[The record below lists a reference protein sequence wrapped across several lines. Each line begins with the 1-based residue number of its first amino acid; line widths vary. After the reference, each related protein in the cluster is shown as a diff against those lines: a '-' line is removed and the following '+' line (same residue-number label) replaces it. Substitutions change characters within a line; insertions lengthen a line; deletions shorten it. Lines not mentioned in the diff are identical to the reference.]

1 MIKEAI
7 GDHPKCHLL
16 YFVGSGG
23 IGKTRLLEEIRHIR
37 SDSDTPSFNW
47 KKIIDFYHDRFHTKQ
62 GLYQEITEQL
72 DPGRKYFARVRDLL
86 ADLERKYQAEDRGK
100 WLLPALNELDNNFLI
115 EYKQLAEQERIVLT
129 FDTVERLRVVEGSE
143 NTIQSEKDTEG
154 IESWFSDV
162 APHLPNTVI
171 VLAGRPNPEME
182 TALIEG
188 FKPPEW
194 FCRKETIEKL
204 SEAEVHEFLN
214 LRARHYTNL
223 ASQLTPD
230 FRQWII
236 EKSECLPI
244 RVDMIVDLLAHSGN
258 PLDLERKPLDEHLVD
273 RLRAIPDPEGE
284 IITHLLR
291 ARKGLDI
298 TLLRYLVK
306 DSWSGADIQAVFDKM
321 REFTIIKSPPDT
333 QELFLHDEIYD
344 IRDRYFRQET
354 KRSTGRQGLRDEY
367 VAYGRLADYYDD
379 QLKRSS
385 EKERLMINS
394 FYYRLRSDLLAAQER
409 FYSFIARWDQDDPKS
424 YRPDFERRLLNE
436 ARIFFK
442 RYADPQSDFYDDN
455 IHTSGVSWGTFERAH
470 RVYRIWNLLR
480 WGENQQARDLAEKL
494 YTSTEPN
501 VAWEKVNDSLY
512 QASLLPALG
521 EAMLYTG
528 APARKTRSVLNQAKH
543 FLVEWRGKNHS
554 QVRGENKTGKGRGG
568 KK

>member
-1 MIKEAI
+1 MIGRRAYRDMIKEAI

-354 KRSTGRQGLRDEY
+354 KRTPG
-367 VAYGRLADYYDD
+367 
-379 QLKRSS
+379 
-385 EKERLMINS
+385 
-394 FYYRLRSDLLAAQER
+394 
-409 FYSFIARWDQDDPKS
+409 
-424 YRPDFERRLLNE
+424 
-436 ARIFFK
+436 
-442 RYADPQSDFYDDN
+442 
-455 IHTSGVSWGTFERAH
+455 
-470 RVYRIWNLLR
+470 
-480 WGENQQARDLAEKL
+480 
-494 YTSTEPN
+494 
-501 VAWEKVNDSLY
+501 
-512 QASLLPALG
+512 
-521 EAMLYTG
+521 
-528 APARKTRSVLNQAKH
+528 
-543 FLVEWRGKNHS
+543 
-554 QVRGENKTGKGRGG
+554 
-568 KK
+568 